1 MLKIKGLLSI
11 DSWNTTSK
19 VVNPR
24 NPNNVYQCN
33 SLCRMQ
39 DKNGGNTLHVILEDI
54 TPDADNDIYNRE
66 KVVVELNQFMNTW
79 NPYVEPKEEE
89 GHEIAE

>member
-33 SLCRMQ
+33 SLCR
-39 DKNGGNTLHVILEDI
+39 
-54 TPDADNDIYNRE
+54 
-66 KVVVELNQFMNTW
+66 NQFMNTQ
-79 NPYVEPKEEE
+79 NPYVEPKEE

>member
-1 MLKIKGLLSI
+1 MS
-11 DSWNTTSK
+11 
-19 VVNPR
+19 
-24 NPNNVYQCN
+24 YE
-33 SLCRMQ
+33 
-39 DKNGGNTLHVILEDI
+39 DKNGGNTLHVILEEISEENVYD
-54 TPDADNDIYNRE
+54 RE

>member
-11 DSWNTTSK
+11 ETWSNCSR

-39 DKNGGNTLHVILEDI
+39 DKNGGNTLHVILEEISEENVYD
-54 TPDADNDIYNRE
+54 RE

>member
-11 DSWNTTSK
+11 DNWDTISK

-39 DKNGGNTLHVILEDI
+39 NKNGDNTLHVILEEISEENVYD
-54 TPDADNDIYNRE
+54 RE

-79 NPYVEPKEEE
+79 NPYAEPKEEE
-89 GHEIAE
+89 GYEIAE

>member
-24 NPNNVYQCN
+24 NPNNVYQFN

-39 DKNGGNTLHVILEDI
+39 DKNGGNTLHVILEEISEENVYD
-54 TPDADNDIYNRE
+54 RE

>member
-1 MLKIKGLLSI
+1 MKIKSLLSI

-33 SLCRMQ
+33 SLRRMQ
-39 DKNGGNTLHVILEDI
+39 DKNGGNTLHVILEEISEENVYD
-54 TPDADNDIYNRE
+54 RE

>member
-19 VVNPR
+19 VINPR

-33 SLCRMQ
+33 SLCRM
-39 DKNGGNTLHVILEDI
+39 
-54 TPDADNDIYNRE
+54 
-66 KVVVELNQFMNTW
+66 
-79 NPYVEPKEEE
+79 
-89 GHEIAE
+89 

>member
-11 DSWNTTSK
+11 DSRNTTSK

-39 DKNGGNTLHVILEDI
+39 DKNGGNTLHVILEEISEENVYD
-54 TPDADNDIYNRE
+54 RE

>member
-39 DKNGGNTLHVILEDI
+39 DKNGGNTLHVILEEINEGNVYD
-54 TPDADNDIYNRE
+54 RE

>member
-11 DSWNTTSK
+11 DNWNITSK
-19 VVNPR
+19 VINPR
-24 NPNNVYQCN
+24 NPNKVYQCN

-39 DKNGGNTLHVILEDI
+39 DKNGGNTIHVILEEIGEENVYD
-54 TPDADNDIYNRE
+54 RE
-66 KVVVELNQFMNTW
+66 KVVVELNQFMNNQ
-79 NPYVEPKEEE
+79 NPYVEPKETEVE